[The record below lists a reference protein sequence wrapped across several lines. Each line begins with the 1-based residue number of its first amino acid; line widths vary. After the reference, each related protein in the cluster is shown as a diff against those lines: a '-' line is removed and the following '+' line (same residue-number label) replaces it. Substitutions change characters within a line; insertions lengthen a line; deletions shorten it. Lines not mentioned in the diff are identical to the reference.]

1 MMSKTKQALSSLDFA
16 IQNCIVDAQK
26 MPDEFTIAEYIVK
39 SKSRRST
46 AQYKLELM
54 VSNGLLIK
62 RKIVIDGHLQ
72 NLYRKA

>member
-1 MMSKTKQALSSLDFA
+1 MMTKTKQALSSLDFA
-16 IQNCIVDAQK
+16 IQSCIVDTQK
-26 MPDEFTIAEYIVK
+26 MPDEFTIAEYVVK
-39 SKSRRST
+39 SKSKRST

-62 RKIVIDGHLQ
+62 RKITIDGHLK